1 MLMTFADLL
10 SELASTG
17 IPFAAFA
24 WGTPPDAESWGVL
37 SIDGGIALTGD
48 NTHAEDLIEGTID
61 LYTRVIKADAFN
73 AINNKLRT
81 LDLAYR
87 LNSVQYES
95 DTRLIHYEWIWQ
107 GLSTERFE

>member
-1 MLMTFADLL
+1 MLTFADLL

-17 IPFAAFA
+17 IQFAAFA

-37 SIDGGIALTGD
+37 SIDSGISLTGD
-48 NTHAEDLIEGTID
+48 NTHAEDLLEGTID
-61 LYTRVIKADAFN
+61 LYTRALRADAFN
-73 AINNKLRT
+73 AISAKLRT

-95 DTRLIHYEWIWQ
+95 DTRLLHYEWVWQ
-107 GLSTERFE
+107 GLSTEHFE

>member
-1 MLMTFADLL
+1 MLTFADLL

-37 SIDGGIALTGD
+37 SIDSGIALTGD
-48 NTHAEDLIEGTID
+48 NTHAEDLLEGTID
-61 LYTRVIKADAFN
+61 LYTRVLRADAFN
-73 AINNKLRT
+73 AISAKLRT

-95 DTRLIHYEWIWQ
+95 DTRLLHYEWVWQ
-107 GLSTERFE
+107 GLSTEHFE